1 MNSTVTDPES
11 LEEKEE
17 LPKLPFKRLRYALK
31 QVVEVAIPYHVQLLK
46 QQSENIE
53 TFKKENRHLELRSE
67 QVKAT
72 KTVQLLKADLYE
84 LEKLNFQ
91 VQEEDSDLFHSF
103 IKNATKDAVEVLS
116 LFMDLHSDIFS
127 PIPETDN
134 DDSNT
139 PETFQPLVCN
149 YDEQSCDTEEVMLS
163 QVNANLEQ
171 KQIQVAKSKFE
182 SINFLHKE
190 FLEINALIKQF
201 SKFIFRQT
209 ESIDTIQ
216 DNIEQT
222 NENVFLGT
230 KYLKKASDYKAATFP
245 IAGAVIG
252 GLILGPAGALAG
264 FKIFGS
270 IACVAGGSI
279 LGYGAGVKLK
289 QKQQALNDFEM
300 KALTYPSKS
309 KSSSSPDLS
318 VDEPVKQE

>member
-1 MNSTVTDPES
+1 
-11 LEEKEE
+11 
-17 LPKLPFKRLRYALK
+17 
-31 QVVEVAIPYHVQLLK
+31 
-46 QQSENIE
+46 
-53 TFKKENRHLELRSE
+53 
-67 QVKAT
+67 
-72 KTVQLLKADLYE
+72 
-84 LEKLNFQ
+84 
-91 VQEEDSDLFHSF
+91 
-103 IKNATKDAVEVLS
+103 
-116 LFMDLHSDIFS
+116 
-127 PIPETDN
+127 
-134 DDSNT
+134 
-139 PETFQPLVCN
+139 
-149 YDEQSCDTEEVMLS
+149 MLS

-171 KQIQVAKSKFE
+171 KQIQVVKSKFE

-201 SKFIFRQT
+201 SKFVFRQT

-222 NENVFLGT
+222 NENVFIGT

-289 QKQQALNDFEM
+289 QKQQAVNDFEM

-318 VDEPVKQE
+318 VDEPVKQ